1 MRASDTPPTRFSL
14 TLDAPNEE
22 TDMTRAPRTT
32 SDDPK
37 DPSRQK
43 EGPHHPEPKGWREPG
58 GDVQEPPLPG
68 TSGNEEKFPRK
79 GEI

>member
-1 MRASDTPPTRFSL
+1 
-14 TLDAPNEE
+14 
-22 TDMTRAPRTT
+22 MTGAPRIRP
-32 SDDPK
+32 DDSK
-37 DPSRQK
+37 DPPRQ
-43 EGPHHPEPKGWREPG
+43 EEDRHHPEPKDWREPG